1 MQSQNSSEAETQFI
15 DLPDDDV
22 NLWDA
27 VEIVGE
33 SATQFKIKW
42 DGMNPATGKP
52 WPDSW
57 VQKHDATPDL
67 VQGWRLDHPRKIST
81 ASTSSRRRAKT
92 SSTRTRK
99 GKSRGGSETTA
110 SRRSTKSNSPVKYVS
125 RPLSNRGPKRE
136 YDEYD
141 EPPGAGPSN
150 LQPQFQTRKRKHSPE
165 VTIDDQSVSMAP
177 PRPKKQRATKT
188 VRESISDELN
198 GDKYARNL
206 RRKGAKEVP
215 GVISDSEAERTENVS
230 PYRSERK
237 RMGKAMFPESESE
250 DELALST
257 VVMFLLILL
266 RKRNRSALQTLRTRM
281 FKSRLKQNVRPSILG
296 LLLLKLRPVLL
307 LPTTISCTWCGRNPS
322 QRRLL
327 LLVLRR
333 EYQNQNQNPEQPPA
347 IIPLVRTRQTSW
359 TTSLLRESI
368 LIRKRLCRLP
378 RPLWIDPSHGHSRR

>member
-67 VQGWRLDHPRKIST
+67 VQGWRLNHPRKIST

-99 GKSRGGSETTA
+99 GKSRGGSGTTA

-125 RPLSNRGPKRE
+125 RPLSNRDPKRE
-136 YDEYD
+136 HDEYD

-188 VRESISDELN
+188 VRESISDEVN

-215 GVISDSEAERTENVS
+215 GVISDSEVERTENML
-230 PYRSERK
+230 PYRRERK
-237 RMGKAMFPESESE
+237 GMGKAISLEPESE
-250 DELALST
+250 DE
-257 VVMFLLILL
+257 MF
-266 RKRNRSALQTLRTRM
+266 Q
-281 FKSRLKQNVRPSILG
+281 Q
-296 LLLLKLRPVLL
+296 
-307 LPTTISCTWCGRNPS
+307 W
-322 QRRLL
+322 
-327 LLVLRR
+327 
-333 EYQNQNQNPEQPPA
+333 
-347 IIPLVRTRQTSW
+347 
-359 TTSLLRESI
+359 
-368 LIRKRLCRLP
+368 LC
-378 RPLWIDPSHGHSRR
+378 SY